1 MATVTTPIEV
11 FDMKTLLAALKS
23 LRKGDFTKRM
33 PEDWTLSLIH
43 I

>member
-11 FDMKTLLAALKS
+11 FDMKTLLTALKA
-23 LRKGDFTKRM
+23 LRNGDFTKRM
-33 PEDWTLSLIH
+33 PDLSLIH

>member
-11 FDMKTLLAALKS
+11 LDMKTLLAALKS
-23 LRKGDFTKRM
+23 LRKGDFTTRM
-33 PEDWTLSLIH
+33 PEDLSLIH